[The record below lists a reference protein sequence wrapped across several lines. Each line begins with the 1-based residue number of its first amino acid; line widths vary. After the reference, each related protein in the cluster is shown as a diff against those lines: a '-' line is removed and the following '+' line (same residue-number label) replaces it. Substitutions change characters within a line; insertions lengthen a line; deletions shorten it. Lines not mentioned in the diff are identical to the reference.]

1 MLCTIFINVDEEN
14 RFCHLV
20 ITQAEVSI
28 EPAKHKLKL
37 FVLSDEELEN
47 YYILFHPLNSTQ
59 TYHA

>member
-47 YYILFHPLNSTQ
+47 Y
-59 TYHA
+59 